1 MAEGRRPRRRVLAVT
16 AGVVALLLVA
26 WALGHAHLRDLT
38 SARAIGMPSASVPG
52 TGTPPPSPA
61 PSTSPTSSTTQP
73 PVPTRTGPALHDP
86 LTVVALGDS
95 VPSAG
100 TCDCTGYV
108 ERLGASLHRET
119 GRPVVVHNDAT
130 GGWTTADVEEDL
142 GSSSTSSHLSHA
154 DLVII
159 EVGANDFDL
168 DRVDDPSCL
177 PADTSPCWRSTMS
190 GLRTGLTHIVSDI
203 RAADRTSGVRIAI
216 VGYWNVTVDGAV
228 GEARGGAFVAGSDA
242 LTRAVNATLAGVA
255 SSLQATYVDAY
266 TPLKGDGSL
275 DPTSALLDDGDHPNA
290 KGHAIIAKAVVDA
303 LHKAG
308 AVAAW
313 TPAS

>member
-1 MAEGRRPRRRVLAVT
+1 MAERTPAPRRVLAG
-16 AGVVALLLVA
+16 AIGIVALLVVA
-26 WALGHAHLRDLT
+26 WALGKGHL
-38 SARAIGMPSASVPG
+38 SAITASPPSGMPSATVPG
-52 TGTPPPSPA
+52 SSTPPA
-61 PSTSPTSSTTQP
+61 PTSPTPTTTTTGRAT
-73 PVPTRTGPALHDP
+73 PTRTGPAVTDP
-86 LTVVALGDS
+86 FTVVALGDS

-100 TCDCTGYV
+100 SCDCTGYV
-108 ERLGASLHRET
+108 ERLGASLHAT
-119 GRPVVVHNDAT
+119 TQRPVVVHNDAT

-142 GSSSTSSHLSHA
+142 GSPSTAAHLSHA

-168 DRVDDPSCL
+168 DRVDDPTCL
-177 PADTSPCWRSTMS
+177 PADTSPCWQSTMS
-190 GLRTGLTHIVSDI
+190 DLRTGLSHIVSGI
-203 RAADRTSGVRIAI
+203 RAVDRTSQVQIAV

-242 LTRAVNATLAGVA
+242 LTRAVNTTIAGVA
-255 SSLQATYVDAY
+255 DSLQAIYVDAY

-290 KGHAIIAKAVVDA
+290 KGHAIIAQAVLDA
-303 LHKAG
+303 LRSAG

-313 TPAS
+313 TPKP